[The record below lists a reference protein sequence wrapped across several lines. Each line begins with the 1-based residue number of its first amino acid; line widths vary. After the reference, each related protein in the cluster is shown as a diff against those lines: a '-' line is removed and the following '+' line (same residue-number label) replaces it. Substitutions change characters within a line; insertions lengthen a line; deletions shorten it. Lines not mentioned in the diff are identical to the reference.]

1 MIMANI
7 LVVEDEV
14 LMLQGLKDNLEF
26 EGYNVDT
33 ASNGADGLKKLLDK
47 HYDLAILDVMMP
59 EMSGFDVCRTA
70 RSRGIKTA
78 IILLTA
84 KAEEIDKVLGLELGA
99 DDYITKPFSIRE
111 LLARV
116 RAILRRAGVSDSNE
130 KHTIRQIGKLSV
142 NFAGYTAATNGK
154 DVKMSHKEFEIL
166 HYLYNHKN
174 ETVDRDDLL
183 DSVWGDDY
191 QPTSR
196 TIDNFIVR
204 LRQKIEEDPND
215 PRIILTVHGIGYKLI
230 EHL

>member
-1 MIMANI
+1 MANI

-84 KAEEIDKVLGLELGA
+84 KAEEIDKV
-99 DDYITKPFSIRE
+99 
-111 LLARV
+111 
-116 RAILRRAGVSDSNE
+116 
-130 KHTIRQIGKLSV
+130 
-142 NFAGYTAATNGK
+142 
-154 DVKMSHKEFEIL
+154 
-166 HYLYNHKN
+166 
-174 ETVDRDDLL
+174 
-183 DSVWGDDY
+183 
-191 QPTSR
+191 
-196 TIDNFIVR
+196 
-204 LRQKIEEDPND
+204 
-215 PRIILTVHGIGYKLI
+215 
-230 EHL
+230 